1 MDFTTATDADLDAD
15 RISIITEQER
25 RAKLVAIPVEVARLT
40 KQYRELGGDQDEI
53 DAAIA
58 PFKKTF

>member
-15 RISIITEQER
+15 RITIITEQDR

-40 KQYRELGGDQDEI
+40 KQYRELGGDQDKI